1 MAYVKYC
8 NNNVIIGDYK
18 SAYLGVWTP
27 LVVPDIR
34 NMDTTY
40 RVTDMMRK
48 HNTLLMSNANKYYT
62 CIYTCIYL
70 YSLKIQPSYALFD
83 IIDHDNRNVTQQ
95 TYISNK
101 LMCSLQWNSTVALL
115 LKIQYISTNTA
126 MHNITIAIMYTLFTE
141 IRAYATHRAIYDEFM
156 LDVNNS

>member
-1 MAYVKYC
+1 MY
-8 NNNVIIGDYK
+8 
-18 SAYLGVWTP
+18 
-27 LVVPDIR
+27 
-34 NMDTTY
+34 
-40 RVTDMMRK
+40 
-48 HNTLLMSNANKYYT
+48 
-62 CIYTCIYL
+62 
-70 YSLKIQPSYALFD
+70 
-83 IIDHDNRNVTQQ
+83 NRNVTQQ